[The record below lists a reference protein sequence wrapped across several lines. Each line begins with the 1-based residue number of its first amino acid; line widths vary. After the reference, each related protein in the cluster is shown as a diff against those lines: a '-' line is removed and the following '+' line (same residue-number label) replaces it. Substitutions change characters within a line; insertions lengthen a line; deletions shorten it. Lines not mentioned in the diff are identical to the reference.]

1 MLVSRLFANQPGLS
15 SINNDISNISK
26 QSVERASRPIFRWK
40 IGTND
45 DETSKL
51 PLKFFA
57 FRIFFFSPIFLKT
70 RIIHGGNKSFVFS
83 LSLKKLFKEQLFRI
97 SLYIIF
103 RRHFLI
109 VNQEKKK
116 DRKISRSKR
125 KRKSSGNHFSTLFS
139 SNIGV
144 AAPLG
149 LEKDASRW
157 IIEKRIFRLKGTRFF
172 VPPSPSFS
180 FHKSN
185 HHSFLQLPP
194 RFYLFQRCY

>member
-1 MLVSRLFANQPGLS
+1 MKNRNKRRR
-15 SINNDISNISK
+15 NIEVA
-26 QSVERASRPIFRWK
+26 VEIFR
-40 IGTND
+40 IQN
-45 DETSKL
+45 
-51 PLKFFA
+51 
-57 FRIFFFSPIFLKT
+57 FFFFPPIFLKT

-103 RRHFLI
+103 RQLFLI
-109 VNQEKKK
+109 INQEKKRIERFR
-116 DRKISRSKR
+116 DRRGKGKQR
-125 KRKSSGNHFSTLFS
+125 KPFFHAFFFEYL
-139 SNIGV
+139 

-157 IIEKRIFRLKGTRFF
+157 IIEKRIFRLKETRFF